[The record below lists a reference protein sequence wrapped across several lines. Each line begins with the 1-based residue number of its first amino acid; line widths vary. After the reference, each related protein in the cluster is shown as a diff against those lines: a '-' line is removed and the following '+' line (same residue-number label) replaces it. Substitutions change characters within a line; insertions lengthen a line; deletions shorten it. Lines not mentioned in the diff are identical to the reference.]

1 MAAAVARRSRTGP
14 HRSAATMLERAST
27 AQNAAVTDIAS
38 PAVQH
43 VGVVGGGLMGSGIA
57 EVNARAGA
65 DVVLVEVN
73 EQAVDSAR
81 ARIGS
86 SLDRALNRGKITAD
100 VVESL
105 TSRISYTTELDAL
118 ADRELVIEAAT
129 EVESVKLELFRKV
142 GAVLT
147 DDEAILVSNT
157 SSIPIVKLGAVSGR
171 PKRVMGVHFFN
182 PAPVM
187 QLVELIPSL
196 TTAPDTVERMRGY
209 VTGQLGKQPI
219 EATDRAGFVVNSLLV
234 PYLLSAI
241 RMYEAG
247 YASAKDIDQGMVLGC
262 GHPMGPLALCD
273 LIGLDTI
280 RAIGV
285 SMYQEFKEPLYSPPP
300 LLDRMVEAGLVGRK
314 SKQGFY
320 PYP

>member
-1 MAAAVARRSRTGP
+1 
-14 HRSAATMLERAST
+14 
-27 AQNAAVTDIAS
+27 
-38 PAVQH
+38 
-43 VGVVGGGLMGSGIA
+43 
-57 EVNARAGA
+57 
-65 DVVLVEVN
+65 
-73 EQAVDSAR
+73 
-81 ARIGS
+81 
-86 SLDRALNRGKITAD
+86 
-100 VVESL
+100 
-105 TSRISYTTELDAL
+105 
-118 ADRELVIEAAT
+118 
-129 EVESVKLELFRKV
+129 LFRRV
-142 GAVLT
+142 GSVLDSDDAV
-147 DDEAILVSNT
+147 LVSNT

-171 PKRVMGVHFFN
+171 PNKVMGVHFFN

-196 TTAPDTVERMRGY
+196 TTAAETVERMRGY
-209 VTGQLGKQPI
+209 VTEQLRKQPI
-219 EATDRAGFVVNSLLV
+219 NATDRAGFVVNSLLV

-285 SMYQEFKEPLYSPPP
+285 SMYSEFKEPLYSPPP